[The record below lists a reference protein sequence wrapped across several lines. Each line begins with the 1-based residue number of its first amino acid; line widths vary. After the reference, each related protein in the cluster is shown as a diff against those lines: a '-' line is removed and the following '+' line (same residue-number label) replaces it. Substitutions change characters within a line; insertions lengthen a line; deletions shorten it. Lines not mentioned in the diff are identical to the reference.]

1 VKKRVAAVM
10 LGLGGI
16 ALGTSFVHAGGNGA
30 REPLWAYGFATPP
43 APAEKTVL
51 QNPPARRGLRP
62 NEDPVEQTRVR
73 HIPGSSAAFSLM
85 DIRDGQNV
93 IDWFPGDHPPM
104 PDVVKHGPSHWGNL
118 KRGCASCHLAN
129 GKGRP
134 ENAQPAALPVAY
146 FMRQIHDFKTGQRR
160 SADPRKPNTNT
171 MINLAMVMT
180 DAEVR
185 QAAAYFSAIK
195 WTTPWV
201 RVVETDTVPK
211 TRINGNLFLAIEQA
225 RTEPIA
231 GRIIEVPEDT
241 EQAET
246 YRNPHSGFVA
256 YVPVGSLKKGKDLV
270 ETGGATIVGNKTV
283 AGKTMACAMCHGRDL
298 MGDAEIPPIAGRSP
312 SYMARQLYDIQRGT
326 RNGTSTQLMKPVVAD
341 LTEEDI
347 VAITAYVASVT
358 PRGVS
363 RPPAPQ
369 PLIPRPVTN
378 TAQN

>member
-1 VKKRVAAVM
+1 MKRFAAVILV
-10 LGLGGI
+10 LGAI
-16 ALGTSFVHAGGNGA
+16 ALGASLVHAGDGA
-30 REPLWAYGFATPP
+30 REPLWAYGFLTPP
-43 APAEKTVL
+43 DPDQKTVR
-51 QNPPARRGLRP
+51 QNPPTGRALRP
-62 NEDPVEQTRVR
+62 NEDPVEQTRAR
-73 HIPGSSAAFSLM
+73 RIPGSSQAFSLV

-104 PDVVKHGPSHWGNL
+104 PDVVKHGPAHFGNL

-146 FMRQIHDFKTGQRR
+146 FIRQIHDFKTGVRR
-160 SADPRKPNTNT
+160 SADPRKPNTGT

-185 QAAAYFSAIK
+185 QAAEYFSAIS
-195 WTTPWV
+195 WNTPWV
-201 RVVETDTVPK
+201 RVVETNMVPK
-211 TRINGNLFLAIEQA
+211 TRIQGNLFLAIAQT

-256 YVPVGSLKKGKDLV
+256 YAPVGSIARGRDLV
-270 ETGGATIVGNKTV
+270 ETGGGITT
-283 AGKTMACAMCHGRDL
+283 ACAQCHGPDL
-298 MGDAEIPPIAGRSP
+298 MGDAEMPPIAGRSP

-326 RNGTSTQLMKPVVAD
+326 RNGASAQLMKPVVAN

-347 VAITAYVASVT
+347 VAITAYVAS
-358 PRGVS
+358 
-363 RPPAPQ
+363 RPPRRGSHPAAPQ